1 MYFSSRFAAERSEA
15 ARIKYYEK
23 MQTKDI
29 LALESANEGDIVLF
43 REGLF
48 WRAYQLS
55 AYLFTAHIRPLKITS
70 RYVKVAGAKL
80 VYAGFPDKILGEILQ
95 FAEGKGWKVER
106 QEKQIRIISGL
117 SADRDAYQRWFEAQI
132 PSGEEPAAA
141 AFPLGSDKILEKI
154 RSYPIME
161 KTPLETQRFVL
172 ELQREINGHL

>member
-1 MYFSSRFAAERSEA
+1 MYFVSRFAAERSEA

-23 MQTKDI
+23 MQTRDI
-29 LALESANEGDIVLF
+29 LALESANEGDILLF

-55 AYLFTAHIRPLKITS
+55 AYLFITHIRPLKATS

-80 VYAGFPDKILGEILQ
+80 VYAGFPDKILAAILKLIGE
-95 FAEGKGWKVER
+95 KGWTIKQE
-106 QEKQIRIISGL
+106 EKQARIITGL
-117 SADRDAYQRWFEAQI
+117 PLDVAAYQQWFEARVM
-132 PSGEEPAAA
+132 PVEEPPASPSLLA
-141 AFPLGSDKILEKI
+141 PDKLIEKI

-172 ELQREINGHL
+172 ELQKEINGHL